1 MTAQRTLSSGSDALL
16 SSASCNGSLTARF
29 SSSFASAL
37 AHAARALKVQLPAGL
52 FIDAAVEAGAG
63 DTLRGRLNVS
73 LPGLD
78 RRAAQ
83 AVLHAADQTCTY
95 WRLSPKN
102 IDVVI
107 TLL

>member
-1 MTAQRTLSSGSDALL
+1 MTEHRTLPLTADAALF
-16 SSASCNGSLTARF
+16 SASLGARF

-37 AHAARALKVQLPAGL
+37 THAARALKVQLPSAML
-52 FIDAAVEAGAG
+52 IDAAVEAGAG
-63 DTLRGRLNVS
+63 DSLRGRLNVS

-78 RRAAQ
+78 RRAARE
-83 AVLHAADQTCTY
+83 VLHAADQTCAY
-95 WRLSPKN
+95 WRLSPKD